1 MFGKKKKP
9 EPPQKRPDHVD
20 DRYEDALRRRQV
32 ELEAEIKNCDRKS
45 NKQQSELVLWGI
57 ATPIVFAL
65 DTVALGAASG
75 SIALISGLRM
85 WQANK
90 NLKKA
95 TAELQAVNEDL
106 YHYLEQ
112 VKYKHL
118 LEEKKKPEMPQSPA
132 KDFQKAASPEE
143 EIDLLRQKMAEF
155 DKKFGP
161 KNGPQP

>member
-1 MFGKKKKP
+1 MFGKKKQP
-9 EPPQKRPDHVD
+9 EPPKKRPDHID
-20 DRYEDALRRRQV
+20 DKYEDALRRRQV
-32 ELEAEIKNCDRKS
+32 ELESEIKNHDRKGG
-45 NKQQSELVLWGI
+45 KQRDEMLMWGVMAPI
-57 ATPIVFAL
+57 AIAL

-85 WQANK
+85 WQANRD
-90 NLKKA
+90 LKKA

-106 YHYLEQ
+106 FHYLEQ

-118 LEEKKKPEMPQSPA
+118 LEEKKKPDMPPSPA
-132 KDFQKAASPEE
+132 KDFQKAATPEE